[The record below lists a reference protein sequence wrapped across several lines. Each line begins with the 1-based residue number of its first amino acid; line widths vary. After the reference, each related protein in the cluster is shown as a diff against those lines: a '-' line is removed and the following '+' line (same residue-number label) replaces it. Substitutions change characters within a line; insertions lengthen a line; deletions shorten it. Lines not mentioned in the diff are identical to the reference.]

1 MSATDHRDYV
11 HPETGEVFVPKED
24 LENCEAELRKLR
36 RRLKAYERQKQDER
50 EKSPNRTLILALI
63 ERWKVQCDHPNSNA
77 HAADRFDMVQARLRE
92 GYTPEQIA
100 MAIDGIAAMPY
111 VGPQGR
117 QSHNGRG
124 SKRHDRMGI
133 ALGSGED
140 LERFANMGAQARR
153 NGGVPNLGG

>member
-1 MSATDHRDYV
+1 
-11 HPETGEVFVPKED
+11 
-24 LENCEAELRKLR
+24 
-36 RRLKAYERQKQDER
+36 LK
-50 EKSPNRTLILALI
+50 
-63 ERWKVQCDHPNSNA
+63 
-77 HAADRFDMVQARLRE
+77 E
-92 GYTPEQIA
+92 GYTPEQIEL
-100 MAIDGIAAMPY
+100 AIDGIAANPY

-140 LERFANMGAQARR
+140 LERFANLGAQARR

>member
-1 MSATDHRDYV
+1 
-11 HPETGEVFVPKED
+11 
-24 LENCEAELRKLR
+24 
-36 RRLKAYERQKQDER
+36 
-50 EKSPNRTLILALI
+50 
-63 ERWKVQCDHPNSNA
+63 VQCDHPNSNA

-124 SKRHDRMGI
+124 SKRHDRLGI
-133 ALGSGED
+133 ALGSGEA
-140 LERFANMGAQARR
+140 LERFANLGAQARR
-153 NGGVPNLGG
+153 NGANH

>member
-1 MSATDHRDYV
+1 MTDHRLYT
-11 HPETGEVFVPKED
+11 HPETGEVFAPVED

-36 RRLKAYERQKQDER
+36 RRLKTYERSKQDER

-124 SKRHDRMGI
+124 SKRHDRLGI
-133 ALGSGED
+133 ALGSGEA
-140 LERFANMGAQARR
+140 LERFANLGALAKR
-153 NGGVPNLGG
+153 NGHHATHAPGP